1 MPISGAVYSVIQV
14 IGFKATH
21 GAKYP
26 IFLNLLIYLNYLLF
40 PNDIMSFL
48 TDTNYL
54 LLLILIGMSLYIV
67 IVNLLACKKYG
78 THFLIG
84 K

>member
-48 TDTNYL
+48 TDTIQ
-54 LLLILIGMSLYIV
+54 ILNQNQNRSNKLSGSRFKNCVCRI
-67 IVNLLACKKYG
+67 A
-78 THFLIG
+78 G
-84 K
+84 KD